1 MSTIKILFSLFFFA
15 IISLL
20 FSSEGIDY
28 LCINSWI
35 QSIHILEVDP
45 SLYEIKPI
53 KAVDN
58 GIGRESVLSI
68 AERYQAKAAVN
79 GGFFSIGG
87 VLDGKACGA
96 LKINN
101 WYALPF
107 KPRGCIGWSSKTQEP
122 IFDRLMVSI
131 CCHCDLRSFILD
143 GLNTV
148 RKEGEAILF
157 NSAFNRTT
165 LTYPDGEDLI
175 IRNNIVEEIVSG
187 SSLIPTDGY
196 VLSIQR
202 NHPLYG
208 MISVGMNIAFDIQV
222 ESQISSKEW
231 SDLDYIVG
239 GTPLLIH
246 HRNKIFDFEAELT
259 RPVFITNRYARTAVG
274 VLPSGHWIFVV
285 VDKTGLF
292 DGMTIY
298 ELADFMEKLGCIN
311 ALNLDGGGSS
321 TIIYDHVLKNSPHGD
336 EDEDLNQKNIRRV
349 SDAIVITA
357 KSYSQSN

>member
-1 MSTIKILFSLFFFA
+1 MNTIKTLFSIFFLVASF
-15 IISLL
+15 LL

-35 QSIHILEVDP
+35 QTIHILEVDP

-58 GIGRESVLSI
+58 GIGRESVHSI
-68 AERYQAKAAVN
+68 AERYQATAAVN

-87 VLDGKACGA
+87 LLDGRACGA

-101 WYALPF
+101 WYALPS

-122 IFDRLMVSI
+122 VFDRLVVTI
-131 CCHCDLRSFILD
+131 YCQHDLGSFIVD

-148 RKEGEAILF
+148 RKEEEAILF

-165 LTYPDGEDLI
+165 LTSPDGEELI
-175 IRNNIVEEIVSG
+175 IRNNLIEAIERG
-187 SSLIPTDGY
+187 SSPIPTEGY
-196 VLSIQR
+196 VLSIQKH
-202 NHPLYG
+202 HPLYG
-208 MISVGMNIAFDIQV
+208 MLRVGMTIKFDIKA
-222 ESQISSKEW
+222 ESQTSVKDW
-231 SDLDYIVG
+231 NDLDYIVG

-246 HRNKIFDFEAELT
+246 HYTKVADFEAELT
-259 RPVFITNRYARTAVG
+259 RPTFITSRYARTAVG
-274 VLPSGHWIFVV
+274 VLPNGHWVFVV

-292 DGMTIY
+292 DGMTLY
-298 ELADFMEKLGCIN
+298 ELADFMEKLGCVD

-321 TIIYDHVLKNSPHGD
+321 TIIYDHVLKNSPYGD
-336 EDEDLNQKNIRRV
+336 EDENQKSIRRV
-349 SDAIVITA
+349 SDAIIITP
-357 KSYSQSN
+357 KIDSQVN